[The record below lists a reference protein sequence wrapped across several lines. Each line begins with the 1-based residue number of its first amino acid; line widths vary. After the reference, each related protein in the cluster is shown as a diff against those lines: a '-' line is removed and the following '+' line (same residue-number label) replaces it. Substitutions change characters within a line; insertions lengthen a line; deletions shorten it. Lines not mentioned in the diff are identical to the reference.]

1 MSRHPCGIC
10 NIGVKYQAICCTGPC
25 NMWYHSR
32 CLTWSDKK
40 FKKLTSEE
48 ISSWVCDKCKEGLET
63 TKTDIGNL
71 ETKIQNLSLSDSLD
85 HDTSLILAAEVGNA
99 LLSENLQ
106 LKEKLHM
113 EKVKKSEY
121 HLELEDKIVAKEE
134 LIKVLTVENNK
145 LQVELRHLKNKLDTE
160 HKLKN
165 DLIEQAESEKS
176 QFSKQV
182 NDLLSCNSTLREK
195 IKQIEGQIKL
205 KTQKFDSLNKQ
216 NDMMLGSMKTLEEEV
231 KIKTICEQAR
241 TAREHLE
248 ALFKASKPILNAV
261 RSYKAEN
268 GFTNNTVLSD
278 TLTFCMTGRTSQTPT
293 QKLSLESTGRNRQTP
308 TKKLSLE
315 STGRASQTPTQKL
328 SLESTGRISQTPTK
342 KLNHNLTNSK
352 YRKFYKNFSS
362 KRSERTNF
370 FSVSLQVSKKA
381 AKSNLREHT
390 LSAKS
395 DVNQILKGKTKKPPM
410 YPKEKPQ
417 NQSVEEFFTE
427 NIEYYLKIITKKQ
440 DHAAMHQPLSP
451 RIPSLLKT
459 PQQETPWAGDTSDS
473 HQTVSPHLVQESG
486 KQILTQAD
494 IHHSDSFLDHI
505 NLINSKIKT
514 LS

>member
-1 MSRHPCGIC
+1 
-10 NIGVKYQAICCTGPC
+10 
-25 NMWYHSR
+25 MWYHSR

-182 NDLLSCNSTLREK
+182 
-195 IKQIEGQIKL
+195 
-205 KTQKFDSLNKQ
+205 
-216 NDMMLGSMKTLEEEV
+216 
-231 KIKTICEQAR
+231 A
-241 TAREHLE
+241 
-248 ALFKASKPILNAV
+248 
-261 RSYKAEN
+261 
-268 GFTNNTVLSD
+268 
-278 TLTFCMTGRTSQTPT
+278 
-293 QKLSLESTGRNRQTP
+293 
-308 TKKLSLE
+308 
-315 STGRASQTPTQKL
+315 
-328 SLESTGRISQTPTK
+328 
-342 KLNHNLTNSK
+342 
-352 YRKFYKNFSS
+352 
-362 KRSERTNF
+362 
-370 FSVSLQVSKKA
+370 
-381 AKSNLREHT
+381 
-390 LSAKS
+390 
-395 DVNQILKGKTKKPPM
+395 
-410 YPKEKPQ
+410 
-417 NQSVEEFFTE
+417 
-427 NIEYYLKIITKKQ
+427 
-440 DHAAMHQPLSP
+440 
-451 RIPSLLKT
+451 
-459 PQQETPWAGDTSDS
+459 
-473 HQTVSPHLVQESG
+473 
-486 KQILTQAD
+486 
-494 IHHSDSFLDHI
+494 
-505 NLINSKIKT
+505 
-514 LS
+514 